1 MAELLSKDKNLNW
14 GAGVDWADEDEI
26 IDYQKPQEYTTPD
39 GLKVSVQYKTND
51 QGETVKVTKKVR
63 QRLVREKVNHAVA
76 ERKKWEKFGAE
87 KGHPPGPDKDTTI
100 VGEAIFLK
108 LILGG
113 RAVQEEPDD
122 DAKLKEQ
129 LKGKKILCRIC
140 KGGHFTTK
148 CPFKDTLKP
157 LDELE
162 GSPSSGDTS
171 GAAASGAPASA
182 GLQKPSSTGRYVP
195 PSARLAA
202 SGEQREGDR
211 MGSRPE
217 R

>member
-1 MAELLSKDKNLNW
+1 M
-14 GAGVDWADEDEI
+14 
-26 IDYQKPQEYTTPD
+26 T
-39 GLKVSVQYKTND
+39 VQYKTNE
-51 QGETVKVTKKVR
+51 QGEMVKVTKKVR

-76 ERKKWEKFGAE
+76 ERKKWEKFGQE
-87 KGHPPGPDKDTTI
+87 KGKPPGPDKDTTI
-100 VGEAIFLK
+100 VGEVIFLK

-113 RAVQEEPDD
+113 RAVQEEPDE

-162 GSPSSGDTS
+162 
-171 GAAASGAPASA
+171 APASP
-182 GLQKPSSTGRYVP
+182 GDTGKFVSCLYLDEWCVYV
-195 PSARLAA
+195 
-202 SGEQREGDR
+202 G
-211 MGSRPE
+211 
-217 R
+217 